1 MVGEV
6 EVYSA
11 LGFFLALDGL
21 PLAVSVGLAEVRF
34 GVCDGSVKEGGEH
47 LGLIASIQEFAK
59 EGFELLV
66 NVCLVGAEL
75 VALEHVTHHCAGG
88 DARGVA

>member
-1 MVGEV
+1 MVGKV

-34 GVCDGSVKEGGEH
+34 GVRDGSVEEGVSV
-47 LGLIASIQEFAK
+47 LA
-59 EGFELLV
+59 
-66 NVCLVGAEL
+66 
-75 VALEHVTHHCAGG
+75 
-88 DARGVA
+88 